1 MISSIFEKTKPIN
14 FIIILS
20 FLFIE
25 FWLVQFFL
33 LNKTGEN
40 FELIFQMLFLAMLFF
55 SIVVVDFIVKR
66 NKITAPNSFAILFYA
81 LLILVFPE
89 TMLDRNAIFC
99 SFFILLATRRLVS
112 IRTLKNIKHK
122 VFDATIWIMIS
133 SFFYEWAV
141 LYLVLIYAAIYIY
154 EPKNIRNW
162 LVPFAAIF
170 TVFMISFCVLIV
182 SNNTEF
188 YTNHYNFSF
197 EFNVAYFSAW
207 DNSTKLMLYIV
218 LTLFAFIFAF
228 LKLGKVGLGQIVTMR
243 LIGFSFL
250 IGLII
255 KVLTSTQGVYPIMI
269 TFFPAVV
276 FITNYVESIKK
287 PKIKEVVL
295 ILSILITVSVFIT
308 TILIK

>member
-1 MISSIFEKTKPIN
+1 
-14 FIIILS
+14 
-20 FLFIE
+20 
-25 FWLVQFFL
+25 
-33 LNKTGEN
+33 
-40 FELIFQMLFLAMLFF
+40 MLFLAMLFF